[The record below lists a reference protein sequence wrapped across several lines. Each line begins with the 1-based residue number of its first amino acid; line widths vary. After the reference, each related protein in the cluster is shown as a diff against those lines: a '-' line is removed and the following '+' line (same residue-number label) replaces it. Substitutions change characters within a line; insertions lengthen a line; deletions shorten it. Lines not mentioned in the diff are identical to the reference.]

1 MVYYKFIPLLIY
13 LYIYIYISVPRWY
26 SKILGVVPVY
36 GSDVVIVTFDSMS
49 VLLFN
54 VVPVIP
60 VVVASKKNFN
70 GKRFIIY

>member
-1 MVYYKFIPLLIY
+1 M
-13 LYIYIYISVPRWY
+13 S
-26 SKILGVVPVY
+26 SD
-36 GSDVVIVTFDSMS
+36 GSDVVIVTFVSSMS

-70 GKRFIIY
+70 GKRFLKY

>member
-1 MVYYKFIPLLIY
+1 M
-13 LYIYIYISVPRWY
+13 
-26 SKILGVVPVY
+26 Y

-70 GKRFIIY
+70 GKRFLKY

>member
-1 MVYYKFIPLLIY
+1 M
-13 LYIYIYISVPRWY
+13 
-26 SKILGVVPVY
+26 Y

-70 GKRFIIY
+70 GKRFLIY